1 MIHPNSEIQ
10 EFDITII
17 GSTGNLSITKIL
29 PALLKRYVD
38 GQIPENSRVFCLAR
52 QKLNDSE
59 FINLLKKNTPKNT
72 GGSSSLIKKF
82 LSKIK
87 YHCIDITNPNKE
99 NLLSFQKCLNDDNK
113 IRLFYFATAP
123 ELFGSS
129 ANFIK
134 SNNFV
139 NKKTRIIVE
148 KPIGNDLPSAI
159 KINSILNK
167 YFEESQIY
175 RIDHYLGKE
184 TVQNLMAMRF
194 ANQIFETHWN
204 NNSISNI
211 QITVS
216 EEIGIEGRETYYDT
230 YGAIKDMVQNHI
242 LQLVCLVA
250 MEPPSKLDASLVRN
264 EKLKILQSM
273 QNIERLEDFSI
284 GQYGGE
290 IKING
295 GLINSYLE
303 DSKNHSSTTESFA
316 AFKININN
324 WRWKGVPFFVR
335 TGKKLRKR
343 VSEIVVSFKP
353 VKHFIFDQSIEKQ
366 IKPNQLIIRLQ
377 PNEGL
382 KLLLMSKEPGPG
394 GIRIA
399 PSFLNLSFSDTFRK
413 RIPDAYE
420 RLLMDVV
427 RGNQTLFISKDE
439 VEAAWNWIDPI
450 VELIKEN
457 NYKPEIYKPGSWGPK
472 SSNEL
477 IEKNGFKWYEPV
489 LD

>member
-38 GQIPENSRVFCLAR
+38 GQIPTNSKIFCLAR
-52 QKLNDSE
+52 QKLNNDE
-59 FINLLKKNTPKNT
+59 FISLLKKNISINI
-72 GGSSSLIKKF
+72 GCSSTLIKKF
-82 LSKIK
+82 FSKIK
-87 YHCIDITNPNKE
+87 YLCIDVTNPNEK
-99 NLLSFQKCLNDDNK
+99 NLLSFQKCLSDDNK

-129 ANFIK
+129 ASFIK

-148 KPIGNDLPSAI
+148 KPIGNNLPSAI
-159 KINSILNK
+159 KINNILNK
-167 YFEESQIY
+167 YFKESQIY

-216 EEIGIEGRETYYDT
+216 EEIGIKGREAYYDT

-242 LQLVCLVA
+242 LQLICLVA
-250 MEPPSKLDASLVRN
+250 MEPPSKFDADLVRN

-284 GQYGGE
+284 GQYGSE

-295 GLINSYLE
+295 DLINSYLE
-303 DSKNHSSTTESFA
+303 DTKNPSSATESFA

-335 TGKKLRKR
+335 TA
-343 VSEIVVSFKP
+343 P
-353 VKHFIFDQSIEKQ
+353 FDFTT
-366 IKPNQLIIRLQ
+366 NIR
-377 PNEGL
+377 
-382 KLLLMSKEPGPG
+382 
-394 GIRIA
+394 
-399 PSFLNLSFSDTFRK
+399 PSSAF
-413 RIPDAYE
+413 
-420 RLLMDVV
+420 
-427 RGNQTLFISKDE
+427 
-439 VEAAWNWIDPI
+439 
-450 VELIKEN
+450 
-457 NYKPEIYKPGSWGPK
+457 
-472 SSNEL
+472 
-477 IEKNGFKWYEPV
+477 
-489 LD
+489 

>member
-1 MIHPNSEIQ
+1 
-10 EFDITII
+10 
-17 GSTGNLSITKIL
+17 
-29 PALLKRYVD
+29 
-38 GQIPENSRVFCLAR
+38 
-52 QKLNDSE
+52 
-59 FINLLKKNTPKNT
+59 
-72 GGSSSLIKKF
+72 
-82 LSKIK
+82 
-87 YHCIDITNPNKE
+87 
-99 NLLSFQKCLNDDNK
+99 
-113 IRLFYFATAP
+113 
-123 ELFGSS
+123 
-129 ANFIK
+129 
-134 SNNFV
+134 
-139 NKKTRIIVE
+139 
-148 KPIGNDLPSAI
+148 
-159 KINSILNK
+159 
-167 YFEESQIY
+167 
-175 RIDHYLGKE
+175 
-184 TVQNLMAMRF
+184 MAMRF

-216 EEIGIEGRETYYDT
+216 EEIGIKGREAYYDT

-242 LQLVCLVA
+242 LQLICLVA
-250 MEPPSKLDASLVRN
+250 MEPPSKFDADLVRN

-284 GQYGGE
+284 GQYGSE

-295 GLINSYLE
+295 ALINSYLE
-303 DSKNHSSTTESFA
+303 DTKNPSSATESFA

-343 VSEIVVSFKP
+343 VSEIVVTFKP
-353 VKHFIFDQSIEKQ
+353 VKHFIFDQSIEEQ

-377 PNEGL
+377 PDEGL

-399 PSFLNLSFSDTFRK
+399 PSFLNLSFSDTFKK

-450 VELIKEN
+450 IKLIKEN
-457 NYKPEIYKPGSWGPK
+457 NFKPEIYTPGSWGPK

-489 LD
+489 ID